1 MIDFPPSEQNTVA
14 QTMDEGVTRP
24 LKAHYRKRIVRVILT
39 HLNQDKPTHIIS
51 LLKAMHLL
59 VSGWND
65 FSKET
70 VIDCF
75 WKTNISEKDQMNKVN
90 DVVDPFKELNESLNE
105 LQTKDWSVLPE
116 SMTVQDIAEVDDQ
129 VITMAPFLTNELILE
144 EVSAV
149 DKKDEN
155 NDFANDSDD
164 NEEVKAPSSNEV
176 EDFLFLFSKNRGRQ
190 IMDIIFNFEN
200 WVIVETFK
208 NHKQPTIDDFFSKNW
223 KKQYDKNII

>member
-1 MIDFPPSEQNTVA
+1 MIDFPPSEHNTVA
-14 QTMDEGVTRP
+14 QTMDQGVTRP
-24 LKAHYRKRIVRVILT
+24 LKTHYRKRIVRAILT
-39 HLNQDKPTHIIS
+39 HLSQDKPIPKIS
-51 LLKAMHLL
+51 FLKAMHLL

-144 EVSAV
+144 EVSAI

-164 NEEVKAPSSNEV
+164 DEEVKKLQFQTKWGIPWKYWKTV
-176 EDFLFLFSKNRGRQ
+176 
-190 IMDIIFNFEN
+190 
-200 WVIVETFK
+200 
-208 NHKQPTIDDFFSKNW
+208 FFSVKTEDV
-223 KKQYDKNII
+223 K

>member
-1 MIDFPPSEQNTVA
+1 MI
-14 QTMDEGVTRP
+14 
-24 LKAHYRKRIVRVILT
+24 
-39 HLNQDKPTHIIS
+39 
-51 LLKAMHLL
+51 
-59 VSGWND
+59 
-65 FSKET
+65 
-70 VIDCF
+70 
-75 WKTNISEKDQMNKVN
+75 KVN
-90 DVVDPFKELNESLNE
+90 DVEDPFKELNESLNE

-144 EVSAV
+144 EVSAI

>member
-1 MIDFPPSEQNTVA
+1 
-14 QTMDEGVTRP
+14 
-24 LKAHYRKRIVRVILT
+24 
-39 HLNQDKPTHIIS
+39 
-51 LLKAMHLL
+51 
-59 VSGWND
+59 
-65 FSKET
+65 
-70 VIDCF
+70 
-75 WKTNISEKDQMNKVN
+75 MNKVN
-90 DVVDPFKELNESLNE
+90 DVEDPFKELNESLNE

-144 EVSAV
+144 EVSAI

-164 NEEVKAPSSNEV
+164 NEEVTALSSNEV